1 MDIRKQY
8 KCKKGFTKEEIKSL
22 SFLELKG
29 VNKFYKVNDNKFFHV
44 LKDVNL
50 NFEKGEMV
58 SIVGESGSGKSTMMN
73 IIGGLDSDYEG
84 KVFFQGK
91 NVREFS
97 EEELDSYRKNKIGFV
112 FQSCNL
118 ISHLSIL
125 DNVTIALRLSNI
137 SKEERRNRAVKA
149 LKEVGLLEHL
159 NKKPNELSGGQ
170 RQRVAIAR
178 ALINNPEIIVADE
191 PTGAL
196 DKETTE
202 HILEIIRKIAE
213 KGKLVIVVT
222 HSEIVASYS
231 SRIIELEDG
240 RSVSDVENKKIYLL
254 KNHEEEEENSKGN
267 LSFISA
273 IKISEK
279 NMKEKFG
286 RNILMLF
293 GVSIGIMSIILMLG
307 LGNGLKTY
315 FSSIIYEYMNPL
327 IVEVNMKTEDDP
339 TEMVM
344 SVMGGG
350 KTFTDNDIKLLSS
363 IKNVIGAEKGFSIV
377 SIGSASLKFDDE
389 ESMILMINS
398 MSKSVTE
405 ENIVEGRRPEK
416 NEILVS
422 EKVLDDLLVDF
433 EEIFEEDVYVEMI
446 LGTSLVGADFRVSG
460 VFASEGG
467 APTDETAMIYLNYND
482 LKEIAKE
489 YDYELEPTKMY
500 LEAKNENE
508 AALIKK
514 VVKDLGYEG
523 SAQEVMGGKLLVM
536 LKLMTYVLAGIAAI
550 SLIVSAIMII
560 VVLRISV
567 SERTKEIGLL
577 RAIGARSRD
586 IRRIFISESFLIG
599 LGSGVLGSV
608 VACLL
613 SLIVNPIVYRYFY
626 IDVLAIK
633 ICYLILGITVST
645 VICVAAGLIPAQKAA
660 TLDPVDSLR
669 SE

>member
-1 MDIRKQY
+1 M
-8 KCKKGFTKEEIKSL
+8 

-44 LKDVNL
+44 LKNINL

-73 IIGGLDSDYEG
+73 IIGGLDSEYEG
-84 KVFFQGK
+84 SVFFQGK
-91 NVREFS
+91 NVKEFS

-149 LKEVGLLEHL
+149 LEEVGLLDHL

-240 RSVSDVENKKIYLL
+240 KSIRDVENKKIYLL

-327 IVEVNMKTEDDP
+327 IVEVNMKTDDNP

-405 ENIVEGRRPEK
+405 ENIVEGRRPKK

-446 LGTSLVGADFRVSG
+446 LGTSLVEADFRVSG

-467 APTDETAMIYLNYND
+467 APTDETAIIYINYND

-500 LEAKNENE
+500 LEAKSENE

-514 VVKDLGYEG
+514 VIKDLGYEG

-550 SLIVSAIMII
+550 SLLVSAIMII

-599 LGSGVLGSV
+599 LGSGILGSV

-613 SLIVNPIVYRYFY
+613 SLIVNPIVYRHFY
-626 IDVLAIK
+626 IDVLSIK
-633 ICYLILGITVST
+633 IYYLILGITAST
-645 VICVAAGLIPAQKAA
+645 VICVAAGFIPAQKAA
-660 TLDPVDSLR
+660 ALEPVNSLR